1 MMKLG
6 LWRLSCLPLTALA
19 TAAGAQAPASVAEV
33 VRQIAANPELAHGR
47 LGVEFYSLDKGQALY
62 SRDGDKFFT
71 PGSTT
76 KLVTEGAALALLGP
90 DYRFHTRVYRTGP
103 IKAGVLNGNIVI
115 VASGDPNLS
124 GRVGPDGKLGFVD
137 EDHDYGGMPLPG
149 DPVMPITKLA
159 QRIAAMGVR
168 RITGTVL
175 IDVSLFA
182 EGDHEGGSGMA
193 ISPIVVNDNTIDVLI
208 TPGSGNQ
215 PPTVRSAP
223 EVSHVRFVNKLSTG
237 AAGTDPAVDQVAV
250 TLPDGTREVTLRGS
264 VPSGHA
270 VINSPYAVDS
280 PSSFAAD
287 VLITQLRKAG
297 VTVGPAAPGGHA
309 DSGAF
314 KASYRPDMLVSDIVS
329 PPLSEDV
336 RITLK
341 VSQNLHAATMPY
353 LIGSLLGKATINADR
368 RGLAMIHDW
377 LEKAQLDLSGAVQA
391 DGAGASAD
399 FTPDFMVHYL
409 AYMAKQPFF
418 PAFQAGLPV
427 LGKDGTLADVSRDSK
442 AAGHVFAKTG
452 TFISADFLNDGIFV
466 DGKGLAGYTTSPS
479 GERLAFAL
487 YLNKV
492 PVRARADDGGS
503 AMNRMARVVADPLGA
518 IAAAANLGPLTQS
531 GEAGS
536 RQ

>member
-1 MMKLG
+1 MKLAP
-6 LWRLSCLPLTALA
+6 LRLCCLPIAILA
-19 TAAGAQAPASVAEV
+19 PVAAAGAQTSVAET
-33 VRQIAANPELAHGR
+33 VRQVQQDPELAHSR
-47 LGVEFYSLDKGQALY
+47 LGVEIYSLDKSAVLFSQ
-62 SRDGDKFFT
+62 DGDKFFT

-76 KLVTEGAALALLGP
+76 KLVTEGAALALLGS

-103 IKAGVLNGNIVI
+103 IKAGVLDGNIVI

-149 DPVMPITKLA
+149 DPVAPLTKLA
-159 QRIAAMGVR
+159 QQIASMGVR
-168 RITGTVL
+168 RITGSVL
-175 IDVSLFA
+175 IDVGLFA
-182 EGDHEGGSGMA
+182 EGNREGGSGMS
-193 ISPIVVNDNTIDVLI
+193 ISPIIVNDNTIDVLV
-208 TPGSGNQ
+208 TPGAGTQ
-215 PPTVRSAP
+215 PPMVRTAP
-223 EVSHVRFVNKLSTG
+223 DVSGVRFVNKLTTG
-237 AAGTDPAVDQVAV
+237 AAGTDPAIEQIVAV
-250 TLPDGTREVTLRGS
+250 LPDGTREVTLRGS

-280 PSSFAAD
+280 PSRFAAD
-287 VLITQLRKAG
+287 VLVTQLRKAG
-297 VTVGPAAPGGHA
+297 VAVGKAAPDGRA

-314 KASYRPDMLVSDIVS
+314 TASYRPDLLVTDIVS

-353 LIGSLLGKATINADR
+353 LIGSLLGKATANADQ
-368 RGLAMIHDW
+368 RGLALIHDW
-377 LEKAQLDLSGAVQA
+377 LEKAGLDLSGAVQA
-391 DGAGASAD
+391 DGAGGSAD

-409 AYMAKQPFF
+409 AYMAKQACC
-418 PAFQAGLPV
+418 PAFYAGLPI
-427 LGKDGTLADVSRDSK
+427 LGKDGTLAEVGRDSK

-452 TFISADFLNDGIFV
+452 TYVSSDFLNDAIFV

-479 GERLAFAL
+479 GEQLAFAL

-492 PVRARADDGGS
+492 SVRARAGAGGS
-503 AMNRMARVVADPLGA
+503 AMSRMSHVVADPLGA
-518 IAAAANLGPLTQS
+518 IAAAANIGPITTS
-531 GEAGS
+531 GDGGV